1 MSTQHEITLLIE
13 LQVDFRPIATLQH
26 KAITTSVH
34 TNSENHYIQ

>member
-1 MSTQHEITLLIE
+1 MRSLYLE

-34 TNSENHYIQ
+34 TNSENHYMR